1 MPHSAT
7 CLTCTCYCRL
17 LAIFITPCR
26 MSFVSSHSIAL
37 ISPKCH
43 DIPADAFQ
51 KFDMRQLV
59 ADVPLLPAGHGVLA
73 GGAWQEIDGIAQ
85 RWEDSHRWT
94 VEHSQRIIFTLVQ
107 SGSILSQQ
115 NVNLGKNKP
124 RISETDLTKMF
135 FVRLPPFC
143 WPVRQSGASPDNR
156 EDPRGQVLWWH
167 SSWCF
172 RCERRECRV
181 ARGNWR
187 RENRAKRYWSHRGQ
201 LGGDFGETG
210 ELNSCTDYFGHL
222 HISLLARQSNR
233 QRRRRQTGSELK
245 LSKSEVSHTQHK
257 ETVRTC
263 TSIISPTTQAN
274 VPNPSRSKSIYGITT
289 QEIFGDNSWKMT
301 MVGES
306 IYLGSVPLN
315 RLVFVP
321 LDREL

>member
-1 MPHSAT
+1 MWIWGRINPEYRKQT
-7 CLTCTCYCRL
+7 WQ
-17 LAIFITPCR
+17 
-26 MSFVSSHSIAL
+26 
-37 ISPKCH
+37 KC
-43 DIPADAFQ
+43 
-51 KFDMRQLV
+51 
-59 ADVPLLPAGHGVLA
+59 
-73 GGAWQEIDGIAQ
+73 
-85 RWEDSHRWT
+85 
-94 VEHSQRIIFTLVQ
+94 
-107 SGSILSQQ
+107 
-115 NVNLGKNKP
+115 
-124 RISETDLTKMF
+124 F

-156 EDPRGQVLWWH
+156 EDPRGQVLWRH

-210 ELNSCTDYFGHL
+210 ELKSCTDYFGHL

-245 LSKSEVSHTQHK
+245 LSKNEVSHTQHK

-274 VPNPSRSKSIYGITT
+274 VPNLSRSKSIYGITT

-301 MVGES
+301 MVGVS